1 VSSVAAALAGLTA
14 ALAVGSARA
23 ARPPLPPRL
32 VALVDPAGGRRTPT
46 LSPVARVLGA
56 RLRRVAGRAC
66 DPRADERW
74 GRAVLAA
81 VAGAVLHPA
90 VGVAAALA
98 VWATPWIRA
107 VRAERARR
115 ERVRDGVPDLVD
127 LFRLAAAAGLPVRL
141 AVEAV
146 AERAEPPLR
155 APLEE
160 VCRRVRLGERLVDAL
175 AVLAEAGDPLRPL
188 TAALVQAERDGVPLT
203 ASLGRIAGDARRHRR
218 RAAEERARR
227 LPVRLLFP
235 LVACILPAFV
245 LLTLVPLLGATVRSV
260 RL

>member
-1 VSSVAAALAGLTA
+1 MSSIATALAGL
-14 ALAVGSARA
+14 
-23 ARPPLPPRL
+23 
-32 VALVDPAGGRRTPT
+32 
-46 LSPVARVLGA
+46 
-56 RLRRVAGRAC
+56 
-66 DPRADERW
+66 
-74 GRAVLAA
+74 
-81 VAGAVLHPA
+81 
-90 VGVAAALA
+90 AAALA
-98 VWATPWIRA
+98 VASARATRPPPPPRLAALVDPGGRRRAPVLPAVTRPLGSVLRRIGGRPVDPQADERLGRAVLVGGAGWFVQPLLGVAVGLLVWTTPRIRA

-115 ERVRDGVPDLVD
+115 ERVRDGAPDVVD
-127 LFRLAAAAGLPVRL
+127 LFRLAASAGLPVRL

-146 AERAEPPLR
+146 AERADPPLR
-155 APLEE
+155 EPLQE

-175 AVLAEAGDPLRPL
+175 AVLGEAGAPLRPL

-203 ASLGRIAGDARRHRR
+203 ASLGRIADDARGQRR